1 MRRPA
6 VRRLAV
12 RRSSVLA
19 GALLVPTLA
28 LAGVAAGPATSVYA
42 KPAGATAVRPLATT
56 TTTIAPGLTL
66 SNVTLSGPNKA
77 YVLTAHLT
85 EPTLKPRY
93 LSPGTVGATAT
104 VTTQANRAGA
114 IAAVNGDFFDIGVT
128 GAPRGVGID
137 NGTLLN
143 GPSAGW
149 NNVAA
154 LYPSGTSTRG
164 GLAQVFLDGKVTL
177 PGGQALTATNLNSPN
192 LTKDGIGIYNPSW
205 GSESRDQV
213 LDGATRSREVEVTG
227 GKVTKVSTTPGGKVP
242 EGSVDILGVDA
253 GADALAGVAVGDAV
267 GVNYQPRGDDG
278 ATVAI
283 GGNLVLVKDGVI
295 DVPSHPLNP
304 RTAVGFS
311 ADGLTMWLVVVDGR
325 TSSSVG
331 MTYLDLANY
340 MKSLGAD
347 DALNLDGGGSST
359 MVTRMPGTTA
369 LSVRNTPS
377 DGSQRLVANGI
388 GFVSTAVPASC
399 WTANLDF
406 TAYPTLATGA
416 TGAAVTAAQ
425 CMLKGSGYDT
435 GGVSPSGVVD
445 AATVAAIDAY
455 QQGLGLPVTGTVESH
470 TWTALL
476 SAGAT
481 PTLQSGSTGTDVRR
495 LQRSLTAALG
505 RTVGI
510 DGSFGPQTKT
520 AVTDYQKSRTL
531 SADGIAGPQT
541 WTALQAGK

>member
-1 MRRPA
+1 VRRPA
-6 VRRLAV
+6 VRRPAV
-12 RRSSVLA
+12 RRPTVLA

-28 LAGVAAGPATSVYA
+28 LAGLTAGPAGTAYA
-42 KPAGATAVRPLATT
+42 RQPAPAAVRPLATT
-56 TTTIAPGLTL
+56 TTAIAPGLTL

-128 GAPRGVGID
+128 GAPRGIGID
-137 NGTLLN
+137 NGTLVH

-149 NNVAA
+149 NDVAA

-177 PGGQALTATNLNSPN
+177 PAGQALTATNLNSPN
-192 LTKDGIGIYNPSW
+192 LAKDGIGIYNPSW
-205 GSESRDQV
+205 GSGSRDQV
-213 LDGATRSREVEVTG
+213 LDGATRSRELEVTG
-227 GKVTKVSTTPGGKVP
+227 GRVTRVSTTPGGKVP

-359 MVTRMPGTTA
+359 MVTRMPGATA

-377 DGSQRLVANGI
+377 DGSQRSVANGI
-388 GFVSTAVPASC
+388 GFVSTALPAAC

-406 TAYPTLATGA
+406 TAYPTLAAGA
-416 TGAAVTAAQ
+416 GGAAVTAAQ
-425 CMLKGSGYDT
+425 CLLKGGGYDT
-435 GGVSPSGVVD
+435 GGVNPSGVVD
-445 AATVAAIDAY
+445 ASTVAAVRAY
-455 QQGLGLPVTGTVESH
+455 QQDHGLPATGSVESH

-476 SAGAT
+476 SAGST
-481 PTLQSGSTGTDVRR
+481 PTLQSGSTGADVRR

-510 DGSFGPQTKT
+510 DGSFGPQTRT

-531 SADGIAGPQT
+531 SADGIAGAQT